1 MILKS
6 LLVFLLL
13 LILFLAGPALVLATG
28 TARMDLSWSTAHRGS
43 SGQAPDPATTPE
55 AVVQLYAARAF
66 SWRGA
71 FGVHTWYAVKP
82 EGARAYTVYEV
93 IGWRVRRGLP
103 AVAIGER
110 TPDSYWFGQRP
121 TLVAELRGE
130 AAAAAIPR
138 LDAAAQ
144 AYPYAGEYQI
154 WPGPNSNTF
163 TAFLARAVPELR
175 ADLPPNALGKD
186 YLGAPFLARAPSGT
200 GWQLSLF
207 GLAGILVAAEE
218 GVEVNLLGLSAGI
231 DPGDLSLRLPGIGM
245 VGPGTERGTEERSE
259 SRKGA

>member
-28 TARMDLSWSTAHRGS
+28 TARMDLSWATAHRGS

-55 AVVQLYAARAF
+55 AVVHLYAARAF

-71 FGVHTWYAVKP
+71 FGVHTWYAVKA
-82 EGARAYTVYEV
+82 EGASSYTVYEV

-103 AVAIGER
+103 AVVIERR

-130 AAAAAIPR
+130 AASAAIPR
-138 LDAAAQ
+138 LDAAARS
-144 AYPYAGEYQI
+144 YPYADEYQV

-163 TAFLARAVPELR
+163 VAHLARAVPELR

-186 YLGAPFLARAPSGT
+186 YLAAPFLARAPSGT
-200 GWQLSLF
+200 GWQVSFF
-207 GLAGILVAAEE
+207 GLFGILVGLEE
-218 GVEVNLLGLSAGI
+218 GVEVNMLGLSAGI
-231 DPGDLSLRLPGIGM
+231 DPAGLSLRLPGIGM
-245 VGPGTERGTEERSE
+245 VGPGTERGAEDRTGERTET
-259 SRKGA
+259 